1 LLFRAPVVEEPVG
14 GIVCVSV
21 TSVTRTLPFAAV
33 DDDIAVTVLSTGETK
48 LEVDWDVVDTGLP
61 PPELTPVHEVAK
73 SVFTT
78 VAVTGKTVV

>member
-1 LLFRAPVVEEPVG
+1 VLLFRAPAVEEPVG
-14 GIVCVSV
+14 DIVCVSV

-33 DDDIAVTVLSTGETK
+33 DDDIAVTVLSTGGIK
-48 LEVDWDVVDTGLP
+48 LEVDADVVDVTTP
-61 PPELTPVHEVAK
+61 PGHEVPK